1 MEGQVTIHIN
11 APAPDV
17 FALVSDVTRMGEWSP
32 ETTGCEWVDG
42 ATGPALGA
50 KFRGTNKL
58 WFYKWSTTP
67 TVTSFEP
74 SRLFAFDAGGT
85 VWTYSF
91 TESNGGVSVTE
102 SFRVISRLDVVY
114 TVAQRRNS
122 LIKGMQKTLANL
134 KQAAEARRSGSASSA

>member
-11 APAPDV
+11 AAPDSV

-32 ETTGCEWVDG
+32 ETIGAEWVDG
-42 ATGPALGA
+42 ATGPAVGA

-67 TVTSFEP
+67 TITAYEP
-74 SRLFAFDAGGT
+74 GRLFAFDAGGT

-91 TESNGGVSVTE
+91 TESNGGTSVTE
-102 SFRVISRLDVVY
+102 SFRINSTLSKLY
-114 TVAQRRNS
+114 TLPPRRNQ
-122 LIKGMQKTLANL
+122 LIKGMQQTLERIKA
-134 KQAAEARRSGSASSA
+134 AAEA